1 VVLMHAQK
9 VVALT
14 IEEITA
20 NQVVLVQANQKQVV
34 LVVEHNF

>member
-1 VVLMHAQK
+1 MHAQR

-20 NQVVLVQANQKQVV
+20 NQVVQVQANPKQVV